1 MINMLA
7 SLVIMGIFDD
17 VGQTI
22 YNLFYSIFGSELI
35 MGAFLFLIFMFLI
48 FIFGLGFL
56 VGSVVLIPAMF
67 LVFRFIPSGRIILA
81 IILGMFVGLGLHRL
95 LRR

>member
-1 MINMLA
+1 MLSMTA
-7 SLVIMGIFDD
+7 SLIIMGIFDD

-22 YNLFYSIFGSELI
+22 YNMFYSIFGSELI
-35 MGAFLFLIFMFLI
+35 IGVFVFLIFMFLI

-56 VGSVVLIPAMF
+56 VGSVVIIPALF
-67 LVFRFIPSGRIILA
+67 LVFRFIPSGKIILA
-81 IILGMFVGLGLHRL
+81 IILGLFVGLGLQRL

>member
-17 VGQTI
+17 IGQTI

-56 VGSVVLIPAMF
+56 VGSVVLIPALF